1 MIKSENIDTLPV
13 SSAHLDEISH
23 FIAVENDHENMQSAY
38 LKWWY
43 YKNPSN
49 SWSFIKVLVNKKLGG
64 IATTNNF
71 LFNYNGQTVKVAMP
85 QKVLTAKSMRGKGLF
100 SKAYFSTEENNLEE
114 GVDFFLTFT
123 NKDSTPI
130 FINKFNYSR
139 GIAPKLYFAPS
150 LPTHLFLNSKC
161 ILVDDIED
169 SFYSNGLINTENS
182 IVKDQKYIQWR
193 YFTFNPDQYLILKIE
208 KEQKTIGYCILKE
221 KILFAGIKAIML
233 MDLIIKDEANIKE
246 VLKRLKIWS
255 AKSCYLGILF
265 LQNDLIEKGIS
276 GVYFNTFKKFNFLVK
291 GTTIHRQLDIEK
303 SNFNFFLGDL
313 DFL

>member
-1 MIKSENIDTLPV
+1 MIKSKNIETLPV
-13 SSAHLDEISH
+13 SSAQLDEISH
-23 FIAVENDHENMQSAY
+23 FIALENDHKNMQSAY

-100 SKAYFSTEENNLEE
+100 SKAYFSSEENNLEE

-123 NKDSTPI
+123 NKASTPI
-130 FINKFNYSR
+130 FINKFKYSR

-150 LPTHLFLNSKC
+150 LPINVLCNSKST
-161 ILVDDIED
+161 LVDDID
-169 SFYSNGLINTENS
+169 DGFYSNGLISVRNS
-182 IVKDQKYIQWR
+182 ITKGQNHIQWR

-221 KILFAGIKAIML
+221 KILVAGVKAIML

-265 LQNDLIEKGIS
+265 LQNDLIENGIS
-276 GVYFNTFKKFNFLVK
+276 GVYFNTFKKFNFLIK
-291 GTTIHRQLDIEK
+291 GTSIHRQSDIEK
-303 SNFNFFLGDL
+303 CIFNFFLGDL